1 MKILVAIKRVVDH
14 NIKIRVKADGSDVDL
29 MHVKMSMN
37 PFDEIAL
44 EEAIR
49 QKEAGIA
56 KEIIAISIGPA
67 NAQDILRTA
76 LAMGAD
82 RAMLIKTE
90 EIFEPLNIAKIL
102 QKITLSE
109 KVDMVFLG
117 KQAIDDDSNQTGQML
132 AALLNWGQATFASNI
147 TIEGNNARVAREID
161 DGIQTLSLPLP
172 LVMTADLRLN
182 EPRYVTLPNIMKAK
196 KKNIEEIAIED
207 LGLNLK
213 NRLKIL
219 KIEEPKN
226 EKNTIVFDDSTQL
239 IKKLQ
244 ETNII

>member
-1 MKILVAIKRVVDH
+1 
-14 NIKIRVKADGSDVDL
+14 
-29 MHVKMSMN
+29 
-37 PFDEIAL
+37 
-44 EEAIR
+44 
-49 QKEAGIA
+49 
-56 KEIIAISIGPA
+56 
-67 NAQDILRTA
+67 
-76 LAMGAD
+76 
-82 RAMLIKTE
+82 
-90 EIFEPLNIAKIL
+90 
-102 QKITLSE
+102 
-109 KVDMVFLG
+109 
-117 KQAIDDDSNQTGQML
+117 ML

>member
-182 EPRYVTLPNIMKAK
+182 EPRYVTLPNIMKSK